1 MDVFNK
7 RSDLQKNEDKKEKH
21 AEEKSVKVSK
31 RISEI
36 FKNLKVN
43 CESQKELKLRIEML
57 KEMDEGTFIYEKKV
71 RELELNKLLI
81 ENKKQTVEMVK
92 DIDEKT
98 IKKME
103 RLSLLSKK
111 DKTMKQLIGVNGDE

>member
-1 MDVFNK
+1 VDVFNK